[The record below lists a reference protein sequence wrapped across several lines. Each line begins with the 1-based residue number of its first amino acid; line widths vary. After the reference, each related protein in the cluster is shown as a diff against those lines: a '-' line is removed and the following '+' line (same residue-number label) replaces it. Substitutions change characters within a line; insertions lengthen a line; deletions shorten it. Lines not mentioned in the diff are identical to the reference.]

1 MISRPSMPVYRLGE
15 VGRAGFKADDRPMYE
30 GSGEAVPVAPV
41 IIAEGIV
48 VRKPRGCDIA
58 VSSQ

>member
-1 MISRPSMPVYRLGE
+1 MYRLEE
-15 VGRAGFKADDRPMYE
+15 VGRAEFKADDRPMYE
-30 GSGEAVPVAPV
+30 GSGETVSVAPV
-41 IIAEGIV
+41 TIAEGIV

>member
-1 MISRPSMPVYRLGE
+1 MYRLEE
-15 VGRAGFKADDRPMYE
+15 VGRAGFKADDRLVYE

-41 IIAEGIV
+41 TIVEGVV